1 MKKKRSM
8 KKVLAIFILQ
18 TIFLMVTAHF
28 NEIAILAANEAPDHT
43 QYVKAITLRQ
53 LMMLISCI
61 SVGVSS
67 VFIFKMRPPLR
78 KSGCTVRAGYVLL
91 LVFSAILMLYP
102 ILRLHV
108 YPVFAIF
115 SSIYSE
121 LFHSQANFT
130 YLYGALFAAMLF
142 PTGEQSDSCEMQRS
156 GKAENHE
163 ENESGK

>member
-78 KSGCTVRAGYVLL
+78 KSGVLSGQDMFSCL
-91 LVFSAILMLYP
+91 DVF
-102 ILRLHV
+102 
-108 YPVFAIF
+108 
-115 SSIYSE
+115 
-121 LFHSQANFT
+121 
-130 YLYGALFAAMLF
+130 
-142 PTGEQSDSCEMQRS
+142 QRY
-156 GKAENHE
+156 
-163 ENESGK
+163 